1 MQDLDPHLLRAFISV
16 ADVGSVNRAAASLHR
31 TQAAVSMQ
39 IRRLEEMVGASLFA
53 RSPKGLAVTAE
64 GQALMPYARE
74 ILTLGEEACRR
85 VSGQTMQGR
94 VKLGVIEDFAATRLT
109 DILKSF
115 RDQNPKVHLDLIMA
129 GNRHL
134 AELFAQD
141 KLDLLICD
149 TTQVPRQPLMV
160 WPEQLLWVGRSD
172 LAIDFDEALPIV
184 MFTDV
189 CPWRAQVVAALS
201 TVGRKG
207 QISWRTVCEASTL
220 VAMATAVQVGIGIG
234 PMLSATVPP
243 GCRVLDR
250 RDEMPDPIQIGIGL
264 FTRNGA
270 SDEAR
275 YLADFV
281 MRSPSNPSPIP
292 HPAPEVV

>member
-1 MQDLDPHLLRAFISV
+1 MQDLDPHLLRAFLSV
-16 ADVGSVNRAAASLHR
+16 AEVGSVNRAAAVLHR

-39 IRRLEEMVGASLFA
+39 IRRLEEVLGADLFA
-53 RSPKGLAVTAE
+53 RSPKGLTVTAE
-64 GQALMPYARE
+64 GQALLPYARE

-85 VSGQTMQGR
+85 VSGQHMEGR

-109 DILKSF
+109 DILKNF

-149 TTQVPRQPLMV
+149 ITEVPREPLVV

-172 LAIDFDEALPIV
+172 LNLDFDEALPVV

-189 CPWRAQVVAALS
+189 CPWRAHVVKALS
-201 TVGRKG
+201 QGP
-207 QISWRTVCEASTL
+207 SAWRTVCEASTL

-234 PMLSATVPP
+234 PMISATVPP

-250 RDEMPDPIQIGIGL
+250 RDEMPEPIQIGIGL

-281 MRSPSNPSPIP
+281 MRSPGKLL
-292 HPAPEVV
+292 AV